1 MTEAVKSILLRE
13 LSAVCVAALVTT
25 RRLCRVCLYRT
36 CVYTVH
42 GSPCA
47 GSQQFCRT
55 FKAEGES
62 ERAYSAARHRSSY
75 GATSVDHL
83 SKRGP
88 LTGGQRISFR
98 AASRD
103 DFPNF
108 SRFVAGLDFPF
119 PFLSRSG
126 PSPDEPKFI
135 TPLSSQFQV
144 WSVKPG
150 AFFYQ
155 IKHCLYRPAVP

>member
-1 MTEAVKSILLRE
+1 MAEAVKSILLRE
-13 LSAVCVAALVTT
+13 LSAVCVAVSVTT
-25 RRLCRVCLYRT
+25 RRLCRVGLYRT
-36 CVYTVH
+36 SVYTVH

-88 LTGGQRISFR
+88 LAGGQRISFR

-108 SRFVAGLDFPF
+108 SRFVADVELPF
-119 PFLSRSG
+119 AFLHKKG
-126 PSPDEPKFI
+126 PTRYEPKFLN
-135 TPLSSQFQV
+135 PRPPHVQGWGV
-144 WSVKPG
+144 NPG
-150 AFFYQ
+150 DFFS
-155 IKHCLYRPAVP
+155 